1 MKSARTAGRPWC
13 ALAPLAAMLLA
24 ACATPLLAVEDVMMF
39 EDGRTRFVAFVEQER
54 GWMLRG
60 VSDVDVHFI
69 VDGQEVATARSDERG
84 FAVVVADVSGKPEK
98 FEAAATLDGQ
108 SFRSQGNLVHW
119 RSDRVIVACDIDS
132 TISETSLQALFFE
145 DTDQESE
152 PIAGSPETLHEIAR
166 DYEIMYLTARPRF
179 TLEKTRRW
187 LESHGYP
194 RAPVITSLT
203 VGDALAHTR
212 YKTRAIR
219 SLRRH
224 YENLLIGIGNTSI
237 DSESYGAN
245 GMLTLL
251 VRPGGDFTFG
261 RHAIEFHDWEQIR
274 NFFHANRELLRD
286 PERLRAAVRGEEMM
300 LIPTMRW
307 PGSEQ
312 PD

>member
-1 MKSARTAGRPWC
+1 MKVVRIVGRSWR
-13 ALAPLAAMLLA
+13 ALALLGAMLLV
-24 ACATPLLAVEDVMMF
+24 ACATPLLAVDDVMMF

-60 VSDVDVHFI
+60 IPDVDVHFI

-84 FAVVVADVSGKPEK
+84 FVVVVADVGGNPEQ
-98 FEAAATLDGQ
+98 FEATATFGGR
-108 SFRSQGNLVHW
+108 SFRSQGRLIQW

-145 DTDQESE
+145 DTDQVSG
-152 PIAGSPETLHEIAR
+152 PIAGSPEALHEIAS
-166 DYEIMYLTARPRF
+166 DYELMYLTARPRF

-187 LESHGYP
+187 LEDHAYP

-203 VGDALAHTR
+203 VGDALAQTG
-212 YKTRAIR
+212 YKIRVIR

-224 YENLLIGIGNTSI
+224 YENLLIGVGNTSI

-245 GMLTLL
+245 GMLALL
-251 VRPGGDFTFG
+251 VRPEGDITFG
-261 RHAIEFHDWEQIR
+261 PHAIEFHGWEQIR
-274 NFFHANRELLRD
+274 DFFRANRELLRD
-286 PERLRAAVRGEEMM
+286 PERVQAAVRGEEMM

-307 PGSEQ
+307 SGPEQ
-312 PD
+312 KD

>member
-1 MKSARTAGRPWC
+1 MKAVRTLGRSWR
-13 ALAPLAAMLLA
+13 ALAPLAAMLLV
-24 ACATPLLAVEDVMMF
+24 ACATPLLAVDDVMMF

-60 VSDVDVHFI
+60 VPDVDVNFV

-84 FAVVVADVSGKPEK
+84 FVAVVAEVGGKPEQ
-98 FEAAATLDGQ
+98 FEATATFGGK
-108 SFRSQGNLVHW
+108 SFRTQGKLIQW

-145 DTDQESE
+145 DTDQESG
-152 PIAGSPETLHEIAR
+152 PIAGSPEALREIAR

-187 LESHGYP
+187 LEDHGYP

-203 VGDALAHTR
+203 VGDALAQSG

-251 VRPGGDFTFG
+251 VRAQGDMTFR
-261 RHAIEFHDWEQIR
+261 RHAIEFQSWEQIR
-274 NFFHANRELLRD
+274 DFFRANRELLRD
-286 PERLRAAVRGEEMM
+286 PQRVQAAVRGEETM
-300 LIPTMRW
+300 LIPTLRW
-307 PGSEQ
+307 SGSE
-312 PD
+312 PKD

>member
-1 MKSARTAGRPWC
+1 MKAVRSVGGSRR
-13 ALAPLAAMLLA
+13 ALAPLAAMLLVG
-24 ACATPLLAVEDVMMF
+24 CATPLLAVEDVMMF

-60 VSDVDVHFI
+60 VSDVDVHFL
-69 VDGQEVATARSDERG
+69 VDGQEVASGSSDERG
-84 FAVVVADVSGKPEK
+84 FVAVVAEVSGKPEQ
-98 FEAAATLDGQ
+98 FEATAKIGSKSFLGQ
-108 SFRSQGNLVHW
+108 GRLVRW

-132 TISETSLQALFFE
+132 TISQTSLQSLFLE
-145 DTDQESE
+145 DTDQVSE
-152 PIAGSPETLHEIAR
+152 PIAGSPETLHELAR

-187 LESHGYP
+187 LEEHGYP

-203 VGDALAHTR
+203 VGDALAHTGH
-212 YKTRAIR
+212 KTRAIR

-224 YENLLIGIGNTSI
+224 YENLLIGIGNTSV

-245 GMLTLL
+245 GMLALL
-251 VRPGGDFTFG
+251 VRPKGSITFG

-274 NFFHANRELLRD
+274 NFFRANRELLRD
-286 PERLRAAVRGEEMM
+286 PARARAAVRGEQMM

-307 PGSEQ
+307 SGPEQ
-312 PD
+312 ED

>member
-1 MKSARTAGRPWC
+1 MKAIRTVGRSWR
-13 ALAPLAAMLLA
+13 ALAPLAAMLLV
-24 ACATPLLAVEDVMMF
+24 ACATPLLAVDDVMIF

-60 VSDVDVHFI
+60 VPNVDVHFI
-69 VDGQEVATARSDERG
+69 VDEQEVATARSDERG
-84 FAVVVADVSGKPEK
+84 FVVVVAEVGGKPE
-98 FEAAATLDGQ
+98 
-108 SFRSQGNLVHW
+108 SFRSQGKLIQW

-145 DTDQESE
+145 DTDRESG
-152 PIAGSPETLHEIAR
+152 PIAGSPEALHEIAR

-187 LESHGYP
+187 LEDHGYP

-203 VGDALAHTR
+203 VGDALAQTG
-212 YKTRAIR
+212 YKTRVIR

-245 GMLTLL
+245 GILTLL
-251 VRPGGDFTFG
+251 VRPGGDITFG
-261 RHAIEFHDWEQIR
+261 RHAIEFHCWEQIR
-274 NFFHANRELLRD
+274 TFFRANRELLRD
-286 PERLRAAVRGEEMM
+286 PERVQAAVRGEEMM
-300 LIPTMRW
+300 LTPTMCW
-307 PGSEQ
+307 SGPEQ
-312 PD
+312 KD